1 MVSSIE
7 FELFAPRN
15 KQAALIGS
23 FSNWEN
29 IPMDKGDDGYF
40 RTKVDLEDGVYQYK
54 YRIQTKSPQFIY
66 SQGS

>member
-1 MVSSIE
+1 MASSIE

-29 IPMDKGDDGYF
+29 IPMDKGEDGYF
-40 RTKVDLEDGVYQYK
+40 RTKVDLEDGVSS
-54 YRIQTKSPQFIY
+54 I
-66 SQGS
+66 